1 MGWLPGRASFAF
13 DLHSRILLSFSR
25 TELTLLSSTA
35 VHVSG
40 AGRANQ
46 GSKAGRHGRRDEV
59 HSRGASPSQT
69 LGLSRPPSDLGQR
82 LAFTLEQIAILS
94 LSKRFLSA
102 PLLQR
107 AISLIHSGQI
117 LFTSPS
123 SPSRALLPDTYPSSS
138 VKGRGGRLVWRYDA
152 RREGGWLG
160 LERLR
165 IPKWREVIEIIK
177 CVPSCISLL
186 DRQTTNVGSTVSF
199 ALIIGT
205 FVLCAC
211 SAESENRTLT
221 AKLNPFVRH
230 RRPPEPRDRPHVLVR
245 GDLYPRRL
253 WVCAR

>member
-1 MGWLPGRASFAF
+1 MDDEMKS
-13 DLHSRILLSFSR
+13 IL
-25 TELTLLSSTA
+25 
-35 VHVSG
+35 
-40 AGRANQ
+40 
-46 GSKAGRHGRRDEV
+46 EV
-59 HSRGASPSQT
+59 RPQSQT
-69 LGLSRPPSDLGQR
+69 LGLSRPPSDLGHR
-82 LAFTLEQIAILS
+82 LVFTLEKIAILS
-94 LSKRFLSA
+94 LSKRFLST

-138 VKGRGGRLVWRYDA
+138 VKGRGGRLVWRYEA

-186 DRQTTNVGSTVSF
+186 DRQTTNAGPTVSF

-211 SAESENRTLT
+211 PAESEDRTST
-221 AKLNPFVRH
+221 AKLNPFVRP
-230 RRPPEPRDRPHVLVR
+230 RRPSEPRDRPYVLVR
-245 GDLYPRRL
+245 GDLYPRRI